1 MYLFMHMYKMNT
13 GMFFSALF
21 TDDYVSADSLRS
33 DFQIVFGWFFF
44 FVFWMAAQFAPFGG
58 LFVGCGAVPVSSL
71 SRLTVD
77 SLAFPRGDAEVSSF

>member
-21 TDDYVSADSLRS
+21 TDDYVSVDSLRS

-44 FVFWMAAQFAPFGG
+44 LLFFGWQRSLLLLEACSWDVE
-58 LFVGCGAVPVSSL
+58 LFPCL
-71 SRLTVD
+71 L
-77 SLAFPRGDAEVSSF
+77 